1 MYVSYVSITL
11 WRKPQKT
18 TTTTTTCLHGN
29 SPLDHFLYVS
39 MCVCVC
45 VHGHVLLNS
54 KRCEMSVESLKHL
67 KYLKSC
73 VKLWSQ

>member
-1 MYVSYVSITL
+1 MYVNYVSITL
-11 WRKPQKT
+11 WRKPQKKKKK
-18 TTTTTTCLHGN
+18 TCLHGN
-29 SPLDHFLYVS
+29 SPLDHFLNVS

-67 KYLKSC
+67 KCLKSC
-73 VKLWSQ
+73 IKLWSQ